1 MNIYNLLSTPQRIKI
16 LKKII
21 YSDYSITVNKAGR
34 ELKLSKGLVSKF
46 FKFNNGSS
54 WYKTYQYRRKS
65 HLYIT
70 FS

>member
-21 YSDYSITVNKAGR
+21 YSDYPITVNKTAR

-46 FKFNNGSS
+46 FNILVSEKILK
-54 WYKTYQYRRKS
+54 KTKKEIYSIR
-65 HLYIT
+65 
-70 FS
+70 